1 MDNSYFAISINR
13 ADCLFCFWRGKTK
26 LTDILELKG
35 ISKSFGEKRVLDQ
48 VNLRVAEKSIFG
60 FVGKNGSGKTTTMN
74 IILGLLEASGG
85 EVFVCGEKVK
95 YGETKTNRHIG
106 YLPDVPAFYDY
117 MTAME
122 YLRLC
127 GAISGL
133 HKTKRVDKAD
143 DLLDLVGLQDE
154 QGKIMTFSRGMK
166 QRLGLAQALIN
177 EPKLLIC
184 DEPSSALDPIGRK
197 KILDI
202 LLSIK
207 GKTTVL
213 FSSHILND
221 IERVCDRLAF
231 LDKGCI
237 QVQGDKEDLLS
248 RDRNKKYLVQ
258 FSSQKDCN
266 QFDDF
271 LKSGKEKLSVEK
283 DKTSLLINFANK
295 QVGGSYL
302 LDSFNQTG
310 LVPLKFEKLETSLED
325 LFEEVVGW
333 NSFGYFLKRKLL
345 KVFEPKSS

>member
-1 MDNSYFAISINR
+1 MTA
-13 ADCLFCFWRGKTK
+13 
-26 LTDILELKG
+26 ILEMKE
-35 ISKSFGEKRVLDQ
+35 ISKIFGEKKVLDQ
-48 VNLRVAEKSIFG
+48 VNLRVPEKSIFG

-106 YLPDVPAFYDY
+106 YLPDVPAFYGY
-117 MTAME
+117 MTAKE

-127 GAISGL
+127 GEISGL
-133 HKTKRVDKAD
+133 HKTKRVEKSEE
-143 DLLDLVGLQDE
+143 LLDLVGLNDE
-154 QGKIMTFSRGMK
+154 HGKIMTFSRGMK

-213 FSSHILND
+213 FSSHILSD
-221 IERVCDRLAF
+221 IERVCDRVAF

-237 QVQGDKEDLLS
+237 QVQGGIGDLLS
-248 RDRNKKYLVQ
+248 RTSQNKYLVQ
-258 FSSQKDCN
+258 FSSPKDCN
-266 QFDDF
+266 RLDDF
-271 LKSGKEKLSVEK
+271 LRSGKEKVSIER
-283 DKTSLLINFANK
+283 DKTSLLINFASK
-295 QVGGSYL
+295 QVGGHYL

-325 LFEEVVGW
+325 LFEEVVG
-333 NSFGYFLKRKLL
+333 
-345 KVFEPKSS
+345 